1 MLSRRLP
8 IQEKKGIADVA
19 LKNNMVETP

>member
-8 IQEKKGIADVA
+8 IQEKKGIAGVA
-19 LKNNMVETP
+19 LKNNIVETP